1 MQERYK
7 YLTISLIYAFL
18 QEIFYIYMVHSI
30 EMYLQNF
37 LWVGQLNN
45 ICSKDR
51 ESLGTEW

>member
-18 QEIFYIYMVHSI
+18 REILYIYRVHSI

-37 LWVGQLNN
+37 
-45 ICSKDR
+45 
-51 ESLGTEW
+51 